1 VDSWIANYDKVYESK
16 FSDLVSF
23 SDWLGP
29 YLEYLMCH
37 IPGTPTDIIDDALVA
52 VYADAII
59 AKIGK
64 PKGKYSAELI
74 DQLMYYGSC

>member
-1 VDSWIANYDKVYESK
+1 
-16 FSDLVSF
+16 
-23 SDWLGP
+23 
-29 YLEYLMCH
+29 MCH

>member
-1 VDSWIANYDKVYESK
+1 MIRSMKASSLTLFLSVT
-16 FSDLVSF
+16 
-23 SDWLGP
+23 G